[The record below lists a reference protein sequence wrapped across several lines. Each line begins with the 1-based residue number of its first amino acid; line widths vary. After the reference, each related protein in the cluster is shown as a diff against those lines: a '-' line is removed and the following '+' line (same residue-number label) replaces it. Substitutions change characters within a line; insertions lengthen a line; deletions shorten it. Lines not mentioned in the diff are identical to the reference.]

1 MSKDNVEEKLRNY
14 GVGDELIK
22 DFLNTLNEC
31 EFARFAPGDESQ
43 AMDKVYSSS
52 LEVMS
57 KMENSIKR

>member
-1 MSKDNVEEKLRNY
+1 M
-14 GVGDELIK
+14 IK
-22 DFLNTLNEC
+22 DFLAALNEC

-52 LEVMS
+52 LEVVS